1 MAMLPLEGVKVLDLG
16 AVLMAPYAGQWLG
29 DLGADVV
36 KVEPPGGDTTRQI
49 GPRAEPD
56 MASVFI
62 AANRNKRSVVL
73 DLKTPAGRDALLVLA
88 DGADVLLHNNR
99 PQKMRALGLD
109 PETLLGRN
117 RRLVY
122 ACLHGFGEA
131 GPYGGRPAYDDI
143 IQGLCG
149 LADLAGQRSGAP
161 AYLPTAAADKTAGM
175 VGAIAILA
183 ALSKRDR
190 TGKGG
195 YIEVPMFETM
205 VAYTAVEHL
214 YGRHFEPPKGGAAY
228 PRVMTPERRP
238 FATADGHICAL
249 PYTDRHW
256 KSFFESVGR
265 PDLAADPRFHGIAAR
280 TRNIGP
286 LYQILAEILLTRTTA
301 EWTRIL
307 DEIEAPNGPVR
318 SLDELIDDPH
328 LTAVGLFETLEL
340 PDGTRLRM
348 TGVPVLF
355 DGERPPV
362 RMPPRLGEH
371 TREVLQ
377 AAGLPQEAVEALS
390 SPSAGRPPPTPDGL
404 CLPPDPA

>member
-1 MAMLPLEGVKVLDLG
+1 MLPLEGVKVLDLG

-36 KVEPPGGDTTRQI
+36 KVEPPAGDTTRQI
-49 GPRAEPD
+49 GPSAEPD
-56 MASVFI
+56 MASLFI

-73 DLKTPAGRDALLVLA
+73 DLKTAAGREALLVLA
-88 DGADVLLHNNR
+88 DGADILLHNNR

-109 PETLLGRN
+109 PEILLRRN
-117 RRLVY
+117 PRLVY

-161 AYLPTAAADKTAGM
+161 AYLPTAAADKTAGL

-195 YIEVPMFETM
+195 YVEAPMFESM

-214 YGRHFEPPKGGAAY
+214 YGRHFEPAKGRASY
-228 PRVMTPERRP
+228 PRVITPERRP

-265 PDLAADPRFHGIAAR
+265 FELAVDPRFVGIAAR
-280 TRNIGP
+280 TKYIGP

-301 EWTRIL
+301 EWTLIL
-307 DEIEAPNGPVR
+307 DQLDVPNAPVR

-328 LTAVGLFETLEL
+328 LTAVGFFESLQL
-340 PDGTRLRM
+340 PDGTTLRM

-355 DGERPPV
+355 DGVRPPV
-362 RMPPRLGEH
+362 RMPPRLGS
-371 TREVLQ
+371 TRGKFCKQPV
-377 AAGLPQEAVEALS
+377 S
-390 SPSAGRPPPTPDGL
+390 RRT
-404 CLPPDPA
+404 

>member
-1 MAMLPLEGVKVLDLG
+1 MLPLEGVRVLDLG
-16 AVLMAPYAGQWLG
+16 AVLMAPYAAQWLG

-36 KVEPPGGDTTRQI
+36 KVEPPQGDTTRQI
-49 GPRAEPD
+49 GPSAEPD
-56 MASVFI
+56 MASVFL

-73 DLKTPAGRDALLVLA
+73 DLKTAAGRDALLVLA

-117 RRLVY
+117 PRLVY

-143 IQGLCG
+143 IQGMCG

-161 AYLPTAAADKTAGM
+161 AYLPTAVADKTAGM
-175 VGAIAILA
+175 AGAIAILA

-190 TGKGG
+190 TGQGG
-195 YIEVPMFETM
+195 YVEAPMFENL

-214 YGRHFEPPKGGAAY
+214 YGRHFDPPKGRAAY

-238 FATADGHICAL
+238 FATADGHICVL

-256 KSFFESVGR
+256 RSFFEAVGR
-265 PDLAADPRFHGIAAR
+265 ADLAADPRFDGIGAR
-280 TRNIGP
+280 TGNIGA
-286 LYQILAEILLTRTTA
+286 LYQILAEILLTRTSA
-301 EWTRIL
+301 EWTGIL
-307 DEIEAPNGPVR
+307 DRLEVPNAPVM
-318 SLDELIDDPH
+318 SLDELVDDPH
-328 LTAVGLFETLEL
+328 LAAVGLFETFEL
-340 PDGTRLRM
+340 ADGSRLRM

-355 DGERPPV
+355 DGARPPV
-362 RMPPRLGEH
+362 RMAPRLGEH
-371 TREVLQ
+371 THEVLL
-377 AAGLPQEAVEALS
+377 AAGLAEERIQALTQ
-390 SPSAGRPPPTPDGL
+390 PSQAQ
-404 CLPPDPA
+404 PATS